1 MAGVEENVAGVEES
15 VAGVEGSEVVW
26 EGSEVGVEGNEA
38 VLEAIGAV
46 LEENEAALEGIGV
59 LLEAIEVL
67 LEESAAFPCPLG
79 GHEAGFLSFQPLVGD
94 AETPLEEIQVWT
106 YDEANEAARAV
117 RVIALAYETV
127 VGSVCTAETLAT
139 FEVLKVEIL

>member
-15 VAGVEGSEVVW
+15 EVVW
-26 EGSEVGVEGNEA
+26 KGSEAGVGGIGA
-38 VLEAIGAV
+38 VLEGIGAV
-46 LEENEAALEGIGV
+46 LEENEAALEGIGA
-59 LLEAIEVL
+59 LLVAIEFL
-67 LEESAAFPCPLG
+67 LEESAAFPCLLG
-79 GHEAGFLSFQPLVGD
+79 GHEAEFLSFQPLVGD

-127 VGSVCTAETLAT
+127 VGTVCTAETLAT

>member
-1 MAGVEENVAGVEES
+1 MAGVEES

-26 EGSEVGVEGNEA
+26 KGSEAGVGGIGA
-38 VLEAIGAV
+38 VLEGIGAV
-46 LEENEAALEGIGV
+46 LEENEAALEGIGA
-59 LLEAIEVL
+59 LLVAIEFL
-67 LEESAAFPCPLG
+67 LEESAAFLCLLG
-79 GHEAGFLSFQPLVGD
+79 GHEAEFLSVQPLVGD

-127 VGSVCTAETLAT
+127 VGTVCTAETLAT